1 MLFKFVIKIDCCQVQ
16 WIGWLYIRNAFICGN
31 YSSNGWDFRC
41 SQFPLSICIF
51 SLLRITLL
59 FFQFVNSFVE
69 NTRVIGEVLFLR
81 SVPLLILRSYADKL
95 ILTGSFLNS
104 VPFFLP
110 SNTYDN
116 FFPLLK
122 MPMLIV
128 FTVIYYNFFSSVSEN
143 LLRRLVRHQWESVN
157 IYMWGDQW
165 SI

>member
-1 MLFKFVIKIDCCQVQ
+1 MT
-16 WIGWLYIRNAFICGN
+16 R
-31 YSSNGWDFRC
+31 
-41 SQFPLSICIF
+41 
-51 SLLRITLL
+51 L

-81 SVPLLILRSYADKL
+81 SVPLLILRSYVDKL

-104 VPFFLP
+104 VQFFLP

-116 FFPLLK
+116 FFPLFK

-143 LLRRLVRHQWESVN
+143 LLRRLVRHQ
-157 IYMWGDQW
+157 
-165 SI
+165 